1 MRDKPDR
8 LRHPEKTERQ
18 TLEQWALQLLAG
30 DPRPWPLQENPD
42 GRESARAF
50 FRSEG
55 IGPLCHYTLQS
66 AAAESAV
73 PRAVWD
79 LLREERQAAVALDL
93 MRGKQDGRVLQWLA
107 DIGLRPL
114 VLKGAAYAAGLY
126 PEAHLRPRCDTDL
139 LFPDQES
146 ARQAWQRLEAEGYAP
161 MPNVVEGRLVSRQR
175 TYVKATGGRHAL
187 DLHWAISNTHSFVRA
202 LPYHELNRDA
212 VVLPRLHVQ
221 ARTLS
226 PVHSLLFACLHLF
239 GHERFEH
246 LPKLLWLYDIDLLS
260 RQLSEPDWSTFSRVA
275 ITKEVAG
282 ICRHVLDEANDRFPV
297 EAYGTIRP
305 ALAVAE
311 RMESFRPDRLKSSL
325 HFLYY
330 DMKALD
336 GWADRLQWLRES
348 LFPSAEYM
356 RSKYPQSNH
365 LWLPLL
371 YVRRAA
377 TGLAKQF
384 KH

>member
-1 MRDKPDR
+1 MGR
-8 LRHPEKTERQ
+8 
-18 TLEQWALQLLAG
+18 WAAQLLAG
-30 DPRPWPLQENPD
+30 DPRPWPLREGSD
-42 GRESARAF
+42 GLELARTF
-50 FRSEG
+50 FRAEG

-73 PRAVWD
+73 PGALWD
-79 LLREERQAAVALDL
+79 LLREDRQAAVALDL
-93 MRGKQDGRVLQWLA
+93 MRGNQDGRVLQWLA

-114 VLKGAAYAAGLY
+114 VLKGAAYAVGLY
-126 PEAHLRPRCDTDL
+126 PEPHLRPRCDTDL
-139 LFPDQES
+139 LFPDHES
-146 ARQAWQRLEAEGYAP
+146 ARQAWQRLEAEGYEP
-161 MPNVVEGRLVSRQR
+161 LPNVVEGRFVSRQR
-175 TYVKATGGRHAL
+175 TYIKTTGGGHAL
-187 DLHWAISNTHSFVRA
+187 DLHWAISNSHSFVRA

-212 VVLPRLHVQ
+212 VALPDLHEQ

-226 PVHSLLFACLHLF
+226 PLHSLLFACLHLF
-239 GHERFEH
+239 GHDRIEH
-246 LPKLLWLYDIDLLS
+246 MRRLLWLYDIHLLS
-260 RQLSEPDWSTFSRVA
+260 RRLSESDWSAFSRVA

-282 ICRHVLDEANDRFPV
+282 ICRHVLDEVNDRFPV

-336 GWADRLQWLRES
+336 RWTDRLQWLRES
-348 LFPSAEYM
+348 LFPSADYM
-356 RSKYPQSNH
+356 RSKYPRTSH

-371 YVRRAA
+371 YMRRAA
-377 TGLAKQF
+377 TGLVKQF
-384 KH
+384 KR